1 MGADPDSA
9 YGRSEAAIE
18 FGTTT
23 ETRHRAVKDT
33 RADERAMHQLPEL
46 GVVVPAY
53 NEEEILPV
61 FHDRL
66 SAVLRR
72 MGITYEIVYVNDG
85 SSDGTSEAVMAL
97 RARDSHVTLV
107 NLSRNFGKEIALTA
121 GLDHTEASA
130 VIVIDADLQDPPELI
145 PRLYREMLAG
155 YDVVYAERTCRRGES
170 WLKKATS
177 AGFYRVMERMGP
189 VAIPRDTG
197 DFRIIGRRGLIALRA
212 MRERHRFMKGLF
224 AWIGFRQK
232 AVPYERDAR
241 FAGSTKWSYW
251 KLWNLALE
259 GITSFTIAPLKVAT
273 YVGSATA
280 IVAFLYAAVI
290 IARTLIFG
298 RDAPGY
304 ASLMSVVLL
313 LGGLQLLALGVIG
326 EYLGRIF
333 NEQKGRPLY
342 LTQDVF
348 KARSLADTEAHKNVG
363 HVA

>member
-1 MGADPDSA
+1 M
-9 YGRSEAAIE
+9 R
-18 FGTTT
+18 
-23 ETRHRAVKDT
+23 RN
-33 RADERAMHQLPEL
+33 PEV
-46 GVVVPAY
+46 GVIVPAY

-66 SAVLRR
+66 SRVLAR
-72 MGITYEIVYVNDG
+72 MGITYEVVYVNDG
-85 SSDGTSEAVMAL
+85 SKDGTSDILMML
-97 RARDSHVTLV
+97 REQDAHVTVV

-121 GLDHTEASA
+121 GLDHTDASA

-145 PRLYREMLAG
+145 PQLYREMHEG
-155 YDVVYAERTCRRGES
+155 YDVVYAQRTRRRGEGWFKRAS
-170 WLKKATS
+170 A
-177 AGFYRVMERMGP
+177 AGFYRVMERIGP
-189 VAIPRDTG
+189 VPIPRDTG
-197 DFRIIGRRGLIALRA
+197 DFRIIGRRGLAALRA

-232 AVPYERDAR
+232 AVPYERDPR
-241 FAGSTKWSYW
+241 LGGRTKWSYW

-273 YVGSATA
+273 YVGSLTA
-280 IVAFLYAAVI
+280 VMAFLYAGVI

-304 ASLMSVVLL
+304 ASLMSVMLF
-313 LGGLQLLALGVIG
+313 LGGIQLLALGVIG

-342 LTQDVF
+342 LTQDVLR
-348 KARSLADTEAHKNVG
+348 ARRLVDSDARKNVSD
-363 HVA
+363 VA